1 MSYFDHKLRLV
12 LDTDVVVSAMRS
24 SGGASAGL
32 LLAAVEGVVTP
43 VINVA
48 LVLEYEAVCLRRQ
61 HLETS
66 GLSASQAVNFIDS
79 IVAISEVSQSHFS
92 WRPQLIDAQDELVL
106 EAAIN
111 GGARMIIT
119 FNRRHFR
126 AAERF
131 GIEVLTPGQAIRR
144 IRS

>member
-1 MSYFDHKLRLV
+1 MSYFDNKLRLV

-24 SGGASAGL
+24 SSGASASL
-32 LLAAVEGVVTP
+32 LLSALEGVVTP
-43 VINVA
+43 IINVA

-61 HLETS
+61 HLEAS
-66 GLSASQAVNFIDS
+66 GLNESQAVNFIDS
-79 IVAISEVSQSHFS
+79 IVAISEVAQSHFN

-106 EAAIN
+106 DAAIN
-111 GGARMIIT
+111 GGARMIVT
-119 FNRRHFR
+119 FNSRHFG

-131 GIEVLTPGQAIRR
+131 GIGVFSPRQAIRR